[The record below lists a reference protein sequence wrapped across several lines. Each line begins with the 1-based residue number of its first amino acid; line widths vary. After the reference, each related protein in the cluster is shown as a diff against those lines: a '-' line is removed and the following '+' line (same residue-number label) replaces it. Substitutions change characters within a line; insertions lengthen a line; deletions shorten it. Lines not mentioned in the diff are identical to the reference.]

1 MRKIWSAA
9 ILTVLFGLPMQM
21 VMISEP
27 VSAQTA
33 SDQKAMAKRLVN
45 QGNQLCCK

>member
-1 MRKIWSAA
+1 MHKGLGIALMLA
-9 ILTVLFGLPMQM
+9 CLPMQM